1 MTAPPTTTASLPV
14 DSAGFRLRG
23 ADMTRIETFTDAAFA
38 FAVTLLV
45 ISIDAVPTSVD
56 GLAAVLEDVPAFALS
71 FLQLAIFWYAHW
83 KWSRRYGLEDFTS
96 VLLSLFLVFAVLVY
110 VYPLRFMFSLFVAWL
125 SRGAL
130 GDATLGSF
138 ADLYTVFLVYGIG
151 FCAMNLTIAGLYHH
165 ALRRADELGLD
176 PIERLET
183 KAEREVML
191 ILAAVGGVSAVAAV
205 VATPSQLA
213 LPGWIYMLIPVAT
226 MVHGH
231 VLKRRRTA
239 VASP

>member
-1 MTAPPTTTASLPV
+1 MTGTTQATTPSLPL
-14 DSAGFRLRG
+14 DDAGFRLRG
-23 ADMTRIETFTDAAFA
+23 TDMTRIETFTDAAFA

-45 ISIDAVPTSVD
+45 ISVDAVPTSVE
-56 GLAAVLEDVPAFALS
+56 GLVSVLEDVPAFALS

-83 KWSRRYGLEDFTS
+83 KWSRRYGLEDLTS

-138 ADLYTVFLVYGIG
+138 ADLHTVFFVYGVG
-151 FCAMNLTIAGLYHH
+151 FCAMSLTIAALYHH

-176 PIERLET
+176 TVERLET
-183 KAEREVML
+183 RAEREVTL
-191 ILAAVGGVSAVAAV
+191 ILAAVGAASAAVAAL
-205 VATPSQLA
+205 ATPSQLA

-226 MVHGH
+226 TVHARR
-231 VLKRRRTA
+231 LKRRRA
-239 VASP
+239 ALA